1 METTAVSTDLF
12 EEITQFMRNQF
23 DEPDAFIPLH
33 VPRFEGKEKEY
44 VMDAIDSTFVSS
56 VGAYVDKFEEMMCN
70 ITGAKHSIATVN
82 GTSAL
87 HVALILAGV
96 KPGDEVITQP
106 LTFVATANAI
116 AYTGASPVFVDVDR
130 DTMGLSPN
138 KLRRFLSEILVRD
151 AHGQWTNR
159 FSGNRVAA
167 CVPMHTFGLPS
178 RADQIREVCDEY
190 NIPLIEDS
198 AESLGST
205 YKNTHTG
212 RFGSL
217 GVFSFNGNKT
227 VTAGGG
233 GAIITDN
240 EDLAKR
246 AKHITTTAK
255 KPHKWEYVH
264 DEIGYNYR
272 MPNLNAALACAQLE
286 QLDHYLE
293 NKRELAGHYRKF
305 FKSRDIDFIDEIE
318 SAKSN
323 YWLNAICLK
332 DRDQRDS
339 FLAYTNEN
347 GIMTRPIWCLMN
359 KLEMFRNC
367 QSGNLT
373 NSEWLEDRIV
383 NIPSSVRL

>member
-1 METTAVSTDLF
+1 MNTVKTDLF
-12 EEITQFMRNQF
+12 EEVIQFVRRQF
-23 DEPDAFIPLH
+23 NEPDAFIPLH
-33 VPRFEGKEKEY
+33 IPRFEGNEKKY

-56 VGAYVDKFEEMMCN
+56 VGAYVDKFEEMMCQ
-70 ITGAKHSIATVN
+70 ITGAKHAIATVN

-87 HVALILAGV
+87 HTALILAGFE
-96 KPGDEVITQP
+96 KEDEVITQP

-116 AYTGASPVFVDVDR
+116 AYTGAKPVFVDVDR
-130 DTMGLSPN
+130 DTLGLSPN
-138 KLRRFLSEILVRD
+138 KLSRFLSETLDKID
-151 AHGQWTNR
+151 GKWINR
-159 FSGNRVAA
+159 FSGRRIAA
-167 CVPMHTFGLPS
+167 CVPMHTFGLPT
-178 RADQIREVCDEY
+178 RVDEIREICDQY
-190 NIPLIEDS
+190 DITLVEDS

-205 YKNTHTG
+205 WKGRYTG
-212 RFGSL
+212 RFGTL

-233 GAIITDN
+233 GAIITDD

-286 QLDHYLE
+286 QLETYIE
-293 NKRELAGHYRKF
+293 NKRKLADNYREFFWSKEIKF
-305 FKSRDIDFIDEIE
+305 IEEIE
-318 SAKSN
+318 LAKSN
-323 YWLNAICLK
+323 YWLNAVRLE
-332 DRDQRDS
+332 DREQRDQ
-339 FLAYTNEN
+339 FLTHTNEN
-347 GIMTRPIWCLMN
+347 GVMTRPIWRLMN
-359 KLEMFRNC
+359 KLEMFSDC
-367 QSGNLT
+367 QTGDLS

>member
-1 METTAVSTDLF
+1 MEKTKVKTDLF
-12 EEITQFMRNQF
+12 KEITQFVRQQF
-23 DEPDAFIPLH
+23 NVPDAFIPLH
-33 VPRFEGKEKEY
+33 VPRFEGNEKQY

-56 VGAYVDKFEEMMCN
+56 VGAYVDKFEEMMCD
-70 ITGAKHSIATVN
+70 ITGAKYAVATVN

-87 HVALILAGV
+87 HISMILAGV

-116 AYTGASPVFVDVDR
+116 SYTGAKPVFVDVDR
-130 DTMGLSPN
+130 DTMGLSPS
-138 KLRRFLSEILVRD
+138 KLKRFLTEVLMKKNGTWV
-151 AHGQWTNR
+151 NR
-159 FSGNRVAA
+159 FSGRQIAA
-167 CVPMHTFGLPS
+167 CVPMHTFGLPARVDDL
-178 RADQIREVCDEY
+178 RAVCDEFA
-190 NIPLIEDS
+190 IPLIEDS

-205 YKNTHTG
+205 YKGTHTG
-212 RFGSL
+212 RFGTL

-233 GAIITDN
+233 GAIITDD

-255 KPHKWEYVH
+255 KPHKWEYIH

-286 QLDHYLE
+286 QLDQYLE
-293 NKRELAGHYRKF
+293 NKRELARHYRKF
-305 FKSRDIDFIDEIE
+305 FSSRNIEFIDEIE

-323 YWLNAICLK
+323 YWLNAICLE
-332 DRDQRDS
+332 DRNQRDA
-339 FLAYTNEN
+339 FLSYTNEN
-347 GIMTRPIWCLMN
+347 GVMTRPIWCLMN
-359 KLEMFRNC
+359 KLEMFKDC
-367 QSGNLT
+367 QTGNLS

>member
-1 METTAVSTDLF
+1 MNIIKTDLF
-12 EEITQFMRNQF
+12 EEITQFVRQQF

-33 VPRFEGKEKEY
+33 IPRFEGKEREY

-56 VGAYVDKFEEMMCN
+56 VGAYVDKFEEMMCD
-70 ITGAKHSIATVN
+70 ITGAKHAVATVN

-87 HVALILAGV
+87 HTALILAGV
-96 KPGDEVITQP
+96 EMEDEVITQP

-116 AYTGASPVFVDVDR
+116 AYTGAKPVFVDVDR
-130 DTMGLSPN
+130 DTLGLSPM
-138 KLRRFLSEILVRD
+138 KLGRFLSETLDNID
-151 AHGQWTNR
+151 GEWINR
-159 FSGNRVAA
+159 FTGRRIAA
-167 CVPMHTFGLPS
+167 CVPMHTFGLPA
-178 RADQIREVCDEY
+178 RVDEIREICDQY
-190 NIPLIEDS
+190 DITLVEDS

-205 YKNTHTG
+205 WKGRHTG
-212 RFGSL
+212 RFGTL

-233 GAIITDN
+233 GAIITDDD
-240 EDLAKR
+240 DLAKR

-286 QLDHYLE
+286 QLATYIE
-293 NKRELAGHYRKF
+293 NKRKLADSYREF
-305 FKSRDIDFIDEIE
+305 FSSKNIEFINEIE

-323 YWLNAICLK
+323 YWLNAVCLE
-332 DRDQRDS
+332 DREQRDR

-347 GIMTRPIWCLMN
+347 GVMTRPIWCLMN
-359 KLEMFRNC
+359 KLEMFSDC
-367 QSGNLT
+367 QTGDLS

>member
-1 METTAVSTDLF
+1 MNIVKTDLF
-12 EEITQFMRNQF
+12 EEVVEFVRQQF

-33 VPRFEGKEKEY
+33 VPRFEGKEREY

-56 VGAYVDKFEEMMCN
+56 VGAYVDKFEEMMCQ
-70 ITGAKHSIATVN
+70 ITGAKHATATVN

-87 HVALILAGV
+87 HTALLLAGV
-96 KPGDEVITQP
+96 EKRDEVITQP

-116 AYTGASPVFVDVDR
+116 AYTGAKPVFVDVDR
-130 DTMGLSPN
+130 DTMGLSPY
-138 KLRRFLSEILVRD
+138 KLKRFLTETLIRQD
-151 AHGQWTNR
+151 DNWINR
-159 FSGNRVAA
+159 FTGKRIAA
-167 CVPMHTFGLPS
+167 CVPMHTFGLPA
-178 RADQIREVCDEY
+178 RVDEIREICDRY
-190 NIPLIEDS
+190 DIPLIEDS

-205 YKNTHTG
+205 WKGRHTG
-212 RFGSL
+212 GFGTM

-233 GAIITDN
+233 GAIITDD
-240 EDLAKR
+240 EELAKR

-286 QLDHYLE
+286 QLDTYIE
-293 NKRELAGHYRKF
+293 NKRKLADSYREF
-305 FKSRDIDFIDEIE
+305 FNSKEIEFIGEIE

-323 YWLNAICLK
+323 YWLNAVCLE
-332 DRDQRDS
+332 DREQRDQ
-339 FLAYTNEN
+339 FLAYTNEH
-347 GIMTRPIWCLMN
+347 GVMTRPIWCLMN
-359 KLEMFRNC
+359 KLEMFKESQTGDLSNA
-367 QSGNLT
+367 
-373 NSEWLEDRIV
+373 EWLEDRIV